1 VINLV
6 VAYPSPG
13 SGDGILTAQV
23 DPLIGAEIGAQTR
36 TSLLGAAELPRGVLV
51 AAARAAAAMGY
62 EGHTAAERKISGA

>member
-1 VINLV
+1 VIDLV
-6 VAYPSPG
+6 VAYPSLG

-23 DPLIGAEIGAQTR
+23 DALIGGEIGFSTQ
-36 TSLLGAAELPRGVLV
+36 TSLLARLPRGVLV